1 MRTTRPGGVQRAGH
15 RYGGGMVDDRVPT
28 EPARGAAGA
37 PGAESAGGATGRAAT
52 PSASGPDLDE
62 LRVRAERL
70 DAEDPL
76 AGYRKRFVIAD
87 PDTVYLDGNSLGR
100 LPVATRDRLRE
111 VIDVEWGVELIRGW
125 SRWIELG
132 RQAGD
137 VIAGLIGAEPGEV
150 TLSDSTSV
158 NLYKLAA
165 AALRARPGRR
175 TVLTDDDN
183 FPTDQYLLQGLA
195 EAGGLDLRVLHTDPD
210 RGVRADD
217 VRAALGPDV
226 ALVCLSHV
234 AYRSGA
240 VADLAGITAAAHE
253 AGALVLWDLS
263 HSAGSVP
270 VGLAAAGA
278 DLAAGCTYK
287 HLNGGPGAPAFLY
300 VRRDLQPELR
310 QPIWG
315 WFGQADQFGMA
326 GRYSP
331 ADGIDR
337 FLVGTPPV
345 LSGYAALEGARLS
358 AEAGIGAIGAKAR
371 ALTGY
376 LIELADARLAPLG
389 FRLASPREDAGRG
402 AHVTL
407 HHPMAWQ
414 ICQALIQERVIP
426 DFRTPD
432 RLRLGVAPLYTSF
445 GELYVAVS
453 RLREIVATGRHER
466 FPTERSRVT

>member
-1 MRTTRPGGVQRAGH
+1 MADDPDGLLARA
-15 RYGGGMVDDRVPT
+15 R
-28 EPARGAAGA
+28 
-37 PGAESAGGATGRAAT
+37 
-52 PSASGPDLDE
+52 
-62 LRVRAERL
+62 RL

-76 AGYRKRFVIAD
+76 ARYRDRFVIND

-100 LPVATRDRLRE
+100 LPKATRDRLRQ
-111 VIDVEWGVELIRGW
+111 VIDVEWGVDLIRGW
-125 SRWIELG
+125 DRWIELG

-137 VIAGLIGAEPGEV
+137 VIGELVGAEPGEV

-165 AALRARPGRR
+165 AAVAARPGRR
-175 TVLTDDDN
+175 VVLTDDDN

-195 EAGGLDLRVLHTDPD
+195 EAGGLDLRVLPTDLD
-210 RGVRADD
+210 RGVRLAD
-217 VRAALGPDV
+217 VRAALDGDV

-240 VADLAGITAAAHE
+240 VADLAGITAATHE
-253 AGALVLWDLS
+253 AGALALWDLS

-270 VGLAAAGA
+270 VGLGAAGV
-278 DLAAGCTYK
+278 DLATGCTYK

-300 VRRDLQPELR
+300 VRRDLQAGLR

-315 WFGQADQFGMA
+315 WFGQADQFSMA
-326 GRYSP
+326 GRYEP
-331 ADGIDR
+331 ADGIER
-337 FLVGTPPV
+337 FLVGTPGV
-345 LSGYAALEGARLS
+345 LGGYAALEGARLS
-358 AEAGIGAIGAKAR
+358 AEAGIEAIAAKAR

-376 LIELADARLAPLG
+376 LIELADAWLVPLG
-389 FRLASPREDAGRG
+389 FRLASPREDAHRG

-407 HHPMAWQ
+407 HHGQAWQ
-414 ICQALIQERVIP
+414 VCQALKEAGVIP

-445 GELYVAVS
+445 GELHVAMS
-453 RLREIVATGRHER
+453 RLRGIVSAGRHER
-466 FPTERSRVT
+466 FSTRRSRVT

>member
-1 MRTTRPGGVQRAGH
+1 
-15 RYGGGMVDDRVPT
+15 MVDDRART
-28 EPARGAAGA
+28 EPTRAAASAPAAEGATVAGA
-37 PGAESAGGATGRAAT
+37 RPAVASARR
-52 PSASGPDLDE
+52 PDHDE
-62 LRVRAERL
+62 LRIRGERL

-76 AGYRKRFVIAD
+76 AGYRNRFVITD

-100 LPVATRDRLRE
+100 LPVSTRDRLRE
-111 VIDVEWGVELIRGW
+111 VIDVEWGTELIRGW

-132 RQAGD
+132 RRTGD
-137 VIAGLIGAEPGEV
+137 VIAGLIGAEHGEV

-165 AALRARPGRR
+165 AALDARPGRR
-175 TVLTDDDN
+175 AVLTDDDN

-195 EAGGLDLRVLHTDPD
+195 EAGDLDLRVLHSDPD

-217 VRAALGPDV
+217 VGAALDADV

-240 VADLAGITAAAHE
+240 VADLAGITMAAHE

-270 VGLAAAGA
+270 VGLSEAGV
-278 DLAAGCTYK
+278 DLATGCTYK

-300 VRRDLQPELR
+300 VRRDLQPVLR

-315 WFGQADQFGMA
+315 WFGQADQFDMA
-326 GRYSP
+326 GRYQP

-358 AEAGIGAIGAKAR
+358 AEAGIEAIAAKAR

-389 FRLASPREDAGRG
+389 FRLASPREDAARG

-407 HHPMAWQ
+407 YHPQAWQ

-453 RLREIVATGRHER
+453 RLRDIVAAGRHEA
-466 FPTERSRVT
+466 FPTQRSRVT

>member
-1 MRTTRPGGVQRAGH
+1 
-15 RYGGGMVDDRVPT
+15 MVDDRARTDPAQVAAAAPEAQVDGAVAT
-28 EPARGAAGA
+28 E
-37 PGAESAGGATGRAAT
+37 AAT
-52 PSASGPDLDE
+52 VATTETTAGDQS
-62 LRVRAERL
+62 RIRAERL

-76 AGYRKRFVIAD
+76 AAYRSRFVIAD
-87 PDTVYLDGNSLGR
+87 PDAVYLDGNSLGR

-111 VIDVEWGVELIRGW
+111 VIDVEWGVDLIRGW
-125 SRWIELG
+125 GRWIELG
-132 RQAGD
+132 RRTGD
-137 VIAGLIGAEPGEV
+137 VIAELIGAGPGEV

-165 AALRARPGRR
+165 AALHARPGRR
-175 TVLTDDDN
+175 VVLTDDDN
-183 FPTDQYLLQGLA
+183 FPTDQYVLQGLA
-195 EAGGLDLRVLHTDPD
+195 EAGGLDLRVLHSDPD
-210 RGVRADD
+210 RGVGLDD
-217 VRAALGPDV
+217 VRAALDGDV

-270 VGLAAAGA
+270 VGLGAAGV
-278 DLAAGCTYK
+278 DLATGCTYK

-300 VRRDLQPELR
+300 VRRDLQAVLR

-326 GRYSP
+326 SRYLP
-331 ADGIDR
+331 AEGIER

-345 LSGYAALEGARLS
+345 LGGYAALEGARLS
-358 AEAGIGAIGAKAR
+358 AEAGIEAIAAKAR

-376 LIELADARLAPLG
+376 LIDLADTWLVPLG

-407 HHPMAWQ
+407 YHPRAWQ
-414 ICQALIQERVIP
+414 ICQALIRARVIP

-445 GELYVAVS
+445 GELHVAVS
-453 RLREIVATGRHER
+453 RLREIVETGRYEE